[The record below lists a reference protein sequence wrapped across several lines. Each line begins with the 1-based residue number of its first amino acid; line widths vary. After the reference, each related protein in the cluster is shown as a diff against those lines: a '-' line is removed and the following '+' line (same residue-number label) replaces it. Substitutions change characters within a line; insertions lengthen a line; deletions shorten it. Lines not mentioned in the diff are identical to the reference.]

1 MKELFDYIKN
11 LDFKG
16 LFTET
21 TSNSVIQ
28 FFRYV
33 FVGGIAFIVDGGSLF
48 FIEKTGINY
57 LIAAVFAFVIGL
69 ICNYILSKLL
79 VFKKSKVDGRV
90 EFIVY
95 GVIGVIGLLFTEIIM
110 YILTDIV
117 GIYFMLSKV
126 VAAIIVLLWNFL
138 ARKIILYR
146 R

>member
-48 FIEKTGINY
+48 LIEKTGINY

>member
-1 MKELFDYIKN
+1 MKELFEYIKK

-16 LFTET
+16 LFTKT

-33 FVGGIAFIVDGGSLF
+33 FVGGIAFIADGGSLF
-48 FIEKTGINY
+48 LIERIGVNY

-69 ICNYILSKLL
+69 VCNYILSKLI
-79 VFKKSKVDGRV
+79 VFKKSSVDGRI

-95 GVIGVIGLLFTEIIM
+95 GLIGAIGLLFTEFIM

-117 GIYFMLSKV
+117 GIYFMISKV
-126 VAAIIVLLWNFL
+126 IAAVIVLIWNFL
-138 ARKIILYR
+138 ARKLVLYR
-146 R
+146 K